1 MKKPRV
7 ESYDSSEEENS
18 SDEEVNN
25 EIGLFFYC
33 FVNYV
38 CFQLREAFRKG
49 IIKPGLNIQV
59 GKEKTFANNIVSSNS
74 AYSC

>member
-1 MKKPRV
+1 MKKPRA
-7 ESYDSSEEENS
+7 ETYDSSEEENS

-25 EIGLFFYC
+25 EIGLLFYC
-33 FVNYV
+33 FANCV

-59 GKEKTFANNIVSSNS
+59 GKEKTFANNIVSFNS
-74 AYSC
+74 ICSH